1 MKKIIFNKDIKCIVI
16 YINMNCF
23 CINKKLY
30 LNNFIKNTLKFT
42 KRNIQTING
51 IPNTLSTYLKGI

>member
-1 MKKIIFNKDIKCIVI
+1 
-16 YINMNCF
+16 MNCF